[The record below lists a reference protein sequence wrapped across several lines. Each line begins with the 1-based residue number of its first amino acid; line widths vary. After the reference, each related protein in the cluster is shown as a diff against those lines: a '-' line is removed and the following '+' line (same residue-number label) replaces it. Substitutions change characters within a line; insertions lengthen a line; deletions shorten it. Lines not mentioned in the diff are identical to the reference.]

1 MSTIHEQID
10 ELLAADLH
18 GELSATERD
27 AFNAHLV
34 DCADCRQAFQEEKNM
49 HKLLNE
55 TIADKKADPRFEQ
68 RMVSRFRDRVPQRP
82 GLVQLIMNLVRL
94 RAVQLTA
101 AAALLLSMVQMGRV
115 ITGESM
121 SPAARREDVASTER
135 SELMKSPS
143 GVTRDSGVLAYKS
156 DAPGRGAD
164 QSAASKSTS
173 VAGMVAQNPAP
184 PPQDKPQTETALP
197 VTVYSADVLTKQAS
211 TAPKTKKNET
221 ANDSAAPEAQT
232 EATTER
238 VITTGSYIPTAETES
253 ALPAGTSPS
262 SPGPAANRKLVRNAT
277 AELEV
282 ASFEEAV
289 QKITG
294 FAAEDKGYV
303 ATSSSEKQANGKL
316 RGQVVVKVL
325 PDNLDRFLLK
335 LRGLGEL
342 KNQALTTE
350 DVTKQYFD
358 TESRMKN
365 ARLMEQRLIEIL
377 KTKSKDVS
385 DLLEVEKELGRVREE
400 IETMQGELKFMDS
413 QVQFATV
420 TIQLSEKNMNVPA
433 AFLLKERAQLALYAT
448 EVEKTYNDIKALAS
462 PKVQITNAQINRDNT
477 GRVSG
482 YVYMLIAPDES
493 EAIIARVK
501 AMARVENF
509 QVQTER
515 VAQGGDGLGE
525 NAKTERDKVVLN
537 VTISREEQEQA
548 LQQTTLRI
556 RSSEV
561 NDKTK
566 ELRTLAEKQSGRI
579 RSSSFSRDANGRE
592 YANVSLRVP
601 IKNYSALMQS
611 LNTLGKVED
620 VTVHRDDRPDSQ
632 VNQADAPADITI
644 QVYSQG
650 NIVSQETGIVA
661 TLRRTIGQ
669 GAGALMWSAR
679 MIGVALAFLA
689 PWVLAIVGVG
699 WVMRR
704 VSRAR
709 RARKQLAEERDGLS

>member
-1 MSTIHEQID
+1 
-10 ELLAADLH
+10 
-18 GELSATERD
+18 
-27 AFNAHLV
+27 
-34 DCADCRQAFQEEKNM
+34 M
-49 HKLLNE
+49 HKVLNE
-55 TIADKKADPRFEQ
+55 TIADKKADAGFEQ
-68 RMVSRFRDRVPQRP
+68 RMVSRFRDRVPHRT
-82 GLVQLIMNLVRL
+82 GLIQLITNLVRL

-101 AAALLLSMVQMGRV
+101 AAALLLSMVQMGRM
-115 ITGESM
+115 ITGESSTPM
-121 SPAARREDVASTER
+121 VRREDATSLPEPEIT
-135 SELMKSPS
+135 KP
-143 GVTRDSGVLAYKS
+143 
-156 DAPGRGAD
+156 APGERRNAKTVTTKPDSRDRGTD
-164 QSAASKSTS
+164 DSSVNTVSSSAAS
-173 VAGMVAQNPAP
+173 GILAQNPAP
-184 PPQDKPQTETALP
+184 PPAQDKAELRAPATKPKKTEFKDERSNSESP
-197 VTVYSADVLTKQAS
+197 AS
-211 TAPKTKKNET
+211 
-221 ANDSAAPEAQT
+221 
-232 EATTER
+232 
-238 VITTGSYIPTAETES
+238 VTES
-253 ALPAGTSPS
+253 TPESPS
-262 SPGPAANRKLVRNAT
+262 TTPGPAANRKLVRNAT

-303 ATSSSEKQANGKL
+303 STSSSEKQANGKL
-316 RGQVVVKVL
+316 RGEIVVKVL

-365 ARLMEQRLIEIL
+365 ARMMEQRLIEIL
-377 KTKSKDVS
+377 KTKSKDVA

-420 TIQLSEKNMNVPA
+420 TVQLAEKNMNVPA

-448 EVEKTYNDIKALAS
+448 EVEKTYNEIKALAS

-482 YVYMLIAPDES
+482 YVYMLIAPEES
-493 EAIIARVK
+493 EAIISRVK
-501 AMARVENF
+501 TMARVENF

-515 VAQGGDGLGE
+515 VSQGGDGLGE

-537 VTISREEQEQA
+537 ITISREEQEQS

-566 ELRTLAEKQSGRI
+566 QLRELAEKQSGRI
-579 RSSSFSRDANGRE
+579 RSSSFSRDPNGRE

-601 IKNYSALMQS
+601 MKNYNALMQS
-611 LNTLGKVED
+611 LNTLGKVEN
-620 VTVHRDDRPDSQ
+620 VSVRRDDRPDSQ
-632 VNQADAPADITI
+632 GNQADAPADISI

-650 NIVSQETGIVA
+650 NIVSEETGIVA

-669 GAGALMWSAR
+669 GASALMWSAR
-679 MIGVALAFLA
+679 MIGVAVAFLA
-689 PWVLAIVGVG
+689 PWVLALVGLGMTAENALELSAPDLRLQHPVTKPILLSQHQTLG
-699 WVMRR
+699 SKERR
-704 VSRAR
+704 RIDQFARLDSRR
-709 RARKQLAEERDGLS
+709 EAEE

>member
-1 MSTIHEQID
+1 MPTIHEQID

-18 GELSATERD
+18 GELSAAERD
-27 AFNAHLV
+27 AFHAHLV

-49 HKLLNE
+49 HKILNE
-55 TIADKKADPRFEQ
+55 TIAGKKADTGFEQ
-68 RMVSRFRDRVPQRP
+68 RMVARFRDRVPQRP
-82 GLVQLIMNLVRL
+82 GLIQLVTNLVRL

-101 AAALLLSMVQMGRV
+101 AAALLLSMVQVGRF
-115 ITGESM
+115 ITGESAT
-121 SPAARREDVASTER
+121 PAVRREDATSFEQ
-135 SELMKSPS
+135 SEFAKSPAS
-143 GVTRDSGVLAYKS
+143 VTRDSRVLAYKT
-156 DAPGRGAD
+156 DTRGRGAD
-164 QSAASKSTS
+164 ESASSNSTT
-173 VAGMVAQNPAP
+173 VAGIVAQNPAP
-184 PPQDKPQTETALP
+184 PPAEHKTNTPVEGLRQLP
-197 VTVYSADVLTKQAS
+197 SFVGNAK
-211 TAPKTKKNET
+211 T

-253 ALPAGTSPS
+253 ALPAGASPS
-262 SPGPAANRKLVRNAT
+262 TPGPAANRKLVRNAT

-282 ASFEEAV
+282 ASFEDTV

-303 ATSSSEKQANGKL
+303 STSSSEKQANGKL
-316 RGQVVVKVL
+316 SGQVIVKVL

-350 DVTKQYFD
+350 DVTKAYFD

-377 KTKSKDVS
+377 KTKSKDVA

-420 TIQLSEKNMNVPA
+420 TIQLSEKNMNIPA
-433 AFLLKERAQLALYAT
+433 AFLLKERAQLALYAP

-482 YVYMLIAPDES
+482 YVYMLIAPEES
-493 EAIIARVK
+493 EAIISRVK
-501 AMARVENF
+501 TMARVENF

-525 NAKTERDKVVLN
+525 NAKTERDKVILN
-537 VTISREEQEQA
+537 ITISREEQEQS

-566 ELRTLAEKQSGRI
+566 ELRELAEKQSGRI
-579 RSSSFSRDANGRE
+579 RSSSFSRDSNGRE

-601 IKNYSALMQS
+601 MKNYSALIQS

-620 VTVHRDDRPDSQ
+620 VAVRREDRPDSQ

-661 TLRRTIGQ
+661 TLRHTIGQ

-704 VSRAR
+704 ISRAR
-709 RARKQLAEERDGLS
+709 RANKQRAEEQDGLS

>member
-1 MSTIHEQID
+1 
-10 ELLAADLH
+10 
-18 GELSATERD
+18 
-27 AFNAHLV
+27 
-34 DCADCRQAFQEEKNM
+34 M
-49 HKLLNE
+49 HKVLNE
-55 TIADKKADPRFEQ
+55 TIADKKADTGFEQ

-82 GLVQLIMNLVRL
+82 GLIQLVTNLVRL

-101 AAALLLSMVQMGRV
+101 AAALLLSMVQMGRL
-115 ITGESM
+115 ITGES
-121 SPAARREDVASTER
+121 AAPMVRRDYVTSFLKA
-135 SELMKSPS
+135 ELTK
-143 GVTRDSGVLAYKS
+143 R
-156 DAPGRGAD
+156 APGAPRESVVPLAKTDTHARGAD
-164 QSAASKSTS
+164 DVSANTVSSTT
-173 VAGMVAQNPAP
+173 VAGMLAQNPAP
-184 PPQDKPQTETALP
+184 PPAQDKAELRAP
-197 VTVYSADVLTKQAS
+197 S
-211 TAPKTKKNET
+211 TKTKKNET
-221 ANDSAAPEAQT
+221 KDEKTPAESAAESP
-232 EATTER
+232 
-238 VITTGSYIPTAETES
+238 GES
-253 ALPAGTSPS
+253 ASTTV
-262 SPGPAANRKLVRNAT
+262 GPTANRKLVRNAT

-282 ASFEEAV
+282 VSFEEAV

-303 ATSSSEKQANGKL
+303 STSSSEKQANGKL
-316 RGQVVVKVL
+316 RGEIVVKVL

-377 KTKSKDVS
+377 KTKSKDVA

-433 AFLLKERAQLALYAT
+433 AFLLKERAQLALYAP

-482 YVYMLIAPDES
+482 YVYMLIAPEES

-501 AMARVENF
+501 GMARVENF

-525 NAKTERDKVVLN
+525 SAKTERDKVVLN
-537 VTISREEQEQA
+537 ITISREEQEQS

-566 ELRTLAEKQSGRI
+566 ELRELAEKQSGRI
-579 RSSSFSRDANGRE
+579 RSSSFSRDSNGRE

-601 IKNYSALMQS
+601 MKNYSALMQS
-611 LNTLGKVED
+611 LNALGKVED
-620 VTVHRDDRPDSQ
+620 VAVRREDRPDSQ

-650 NIVSQETGIVA
+650 NIVSEETGIVA
-661 TLRRTIGQ
+661 TLRHTIGQ
-669 GAGALMWSAR
+669 GAEALMWSAR

-689 PWVLAIVGVG
+689 PWALALIGVG
-699 WVMRR
+699 LVARR

-709 RARKQLAEERDGLS
+709 RARKQRLEEQNGLS

>member
-18 GELSATERD
+18 GELSTAERD
-27 AFNAHLV
+27 AFHAHLV

-49 HKLLNE
+49 HKVLNE
-55 TIADKKADPRFEQ
+55 TFAGKKADTGFEQ
-68 RMVSRFRDRVPQRP
+68 RMVARFRDRVPQRP
-82 GLVQLIMNLVRL
+82 GLIQLVTNLVRL

-115 ITGESM
+115 LTGESAT
-121 SPAARREDVASTER
+121 PLVRREDRTSTAR
-135 SELMKSPS
+135 SEFTKSPAS
-143 GVTRDSGVLAYKS
+143 VTRDSGVLAYKTDS
-156 DAPGRGAD
+156 SGRGAD
-164 QSAASKSTS
+164 ELAANKSTS
-173 VAGMVAQNPAP
+173 VAGIMAQNPAP
-184 PPQDKPQTETALP
+184 PPQDKATDRVVVTRSSVPTLETETALP
-197 VTVYSADVLTKQAS
+197 VTVYSAEVLKKQAS
-211 TAPKTKKNET
+211 TTPKRKQNET
-221 ANDSAAPEAQT
+221 KDEKTPAES
-232 EATTER
+232 
-238 VITTGSYIPTAETES
+238 TAEFVEE
-253 ALPAGTSPS
+253 SPS
-262 SPGPAANRKLVRNAT
+262 STSGPTANRKLVRNAT

-282 ASFEEAV
+282 ASFEDAV

-294 FAAEDKGYV
+294 FAAEEKGYV
-303 ATSSSEKQANGKL
+303 STSSSEKQENGKL
-316 RGQVVVKVL
+316 RGEVVVKVL

-350 DVTKQYFD
+350 DVTKAYFD

-377 KTKSKDVS
+377 KTKSKDVA

-433 AFLLKERAQLALYAT
+433 AFLLKERAQLALYAP

-482 YVYMLIAPDES
+482 YVYMLIAPEES

-525 NAKTERDKVVLN
+525 DAKTERDKVVLN
-537 VTISREEQEQA
+537 ITISREEQEQA

-561 NDKTK
+561 NEKTK

-601 IKNYSALMQS
+601 MKNYSALMQS
-611 LNTLGKVED
+611 LNALGQVED
-620 VTVHRDDRPDSQ
+620 VAVRRDDRPDAQ
-632 VNQADAPADITI
+632 NQADAPADVTI

-650 NIVSQETGIVA
+650 NIVSQETGMIA
-661 TLRRTIGQ
+661 TLRHTIGQ
-669 GAGALMWSAR
+669 GATALMWSAR

-689 PWVLAIVGVG
+689 PWVVAIIGVG

-709 RARKQLAEERDGLS
+709 RARKQRAEEQDGLS

>member
-1 MSTIHEQID
+1 MPTIHEQID

-18 GELSATERD
+18 GELSSAERD
-27 AFNAHLV
+27 AFHAHLV
-34 DCADCRQAFQEEKNM
+34 DCAGCRQAFQEEKNM
-49 HKLLNE
+49 HIVLNE
-55 TIADKKADPRFEQ
+55 TFADKKADTGFEQ
-68 RMVSRFRDRVPQRP
+68 RMVARFRDRVPQRP
-82 GLVQLIMNLVRL
+82 GLIQLVTNLVRL

-101 AAALLLSMVQMGRV
+101 AAALLLSMVQMGRM
-115 ITGESM
+115 ITGES
-121 SPAARREDVASTER
+121 PTPLVRREDATSGEQ
-135 SELMKSPS
+135 SEFAKAPS
-143 GVTRDSGVLAYKS
+143 APRDSGVLAHKNNS
-156 DAPGRGAD
+156 PGRGAD
-164 QSAASKSTS
+164 QSAVTNWTE
-173 VAGMVAQNPAP
+173 VAGMVAQKPAP
-184 PPQDKPQTETALP
+184 QPAQDKENTPVEGLRQLP
-197 VTVYSADVLTKQAS
+197 SFIGSTKS
-211 TAPKTKKNET
+211 KKNESQEEPKVMDTVGPESTSASTT
-221 ANDSAAPEAQT
+221 A
-232 EATTER
+232 
-238 VITTGSYIPTAETES
+238 GPT
-253 ALPAGTSPS
+253 
-262 SPGPAANRKLVRNAT
+262 ANRKLVRNAT

-282 ASFEEAV
+282 VSFEEAV

-294 FAAEDKGYV
+294 FAAEEKGYV
-303 ATSSSEKQANGKL
+303 STSSSEKQANGKL
-316 RGQVVVKVL
+316 RGQVIVKVL
-325 PDNLDRFLLK
+325 PDNLDAFLLK

-377 KTKSKDVS
+377 KTKSKDVA

-420 TIQLSEKNMNVPA
+420 TIQLAEKNMNIPA

-448 EVEKTYNDIKALAS
+448 EVEKTYNEIKALAS
-462 PKVQITNAQINRDNT
+462 PKIQITNAQINRDNT

-482 YVYMLIAPDES
+482 YVYMLIAPEES
-493 EAIIARVK
+493 ETIISRVK

-537 VTISREEQEQA
+537 ITISREEQEQS
-548 LQQTTLRI
+548 LQQTSLRI
-556 RSSEV
+556 RSSDV
-561 NDKTK
+561 NERTK
-566 ELRTLAEKQSGRI
+566 ELRDLAEKESGRV
-579 RSSSFSRDANGRE
+579 RSSSFSRDPNGRE
-592 YANVSLRVP
+592 FADVSLRVP
-601 IKNYSALMQS
+601 MKNYSALMQS
-611 LNTLGKVED
+611 LNTLGKVEN
-620 VTVHRDDRPDSQ
+620 VSVRRDDRPDAQ
-632 VNQADAPADITI
+632 VTQADAPADISI

-650 NIVSQETGIVA
+650 NIIAEETGIIA
-661 TLRRTIGQ
+661 TLRHTIGQ
-669 GAGALMWSAR
+669 GAAALMWSAR

-689 PWVLAIVGVG
+689 PWVLAIIGVG

-709 RARKQLAEERDGLS
+709 KQRAQERDGLS

>member
-1 MSTIHEQID
+1 MPTIHEQID

-18 GELSATERD
+18 GELSAVERD
-27 AFNAHLV
+27 AFHAHLV
-34 DCADCRQAFQEEKNM
+34 DCADCRQAFQEEKTM
-49 HKLLNE
+49 HKILNE
-55 TIADKKADPRFEQ
+55 TIADKKADTGFER

-82 GLVQLIMNLVRL
+82 GLIQLITNLVRL

-101 AAALLLSMVQMGRV
+101 AAALLLSMVQVGRL
-115 ITGESM
+115 ITGETV
-121 SPAARREDVASTER
+121 SPIVRREDGTALQDSDAPKFAPGARRESV
-135 SELMKSPS
+135 SPLAKND
-143 GVTRDSGVLAYKS
+143 TR
-156 DAPGRGAD
+156 APGAD
-164 QSAASKSTS
+164 DVSANTVSSTTAS
-173 VAGMVAQNPAP
+173 GLLAQYPAP
-184 PPQDKPQTETALP
+184 PPAQDKAETRA
-197 VTVYSADVLTKQAS
+197 AAS
-211 TAPKTKKNET
+211 KLKKNEIK
-221 ANDSAAPEAQT
+221 DEQSSAEVT
-232 EATTER
+232 
-238 VITTGSYIPTAETES
+238 TES
-253 ALPAGTSPS
+253 AESPS
-262 SPGPAANRKLVRNAT
+262 TTAGPTANRKLVRNAT

-303 ATSSSEKQANGKL
+303 STSSSEKQANGKL
-316 RGQVVVKVL
+316 RGQIVVKVL

-377 KTKSKDVS
+377 KTKSKDVA

-420 TIQLSEKNMNVPA
+420 TVQLAEKNMNVPA
-433 AFLLKERAQLALYAT
+433 AFLLKERAQLALFAT
-448 EVEKTYNDIKALAS
+448 EVEKTYNEIKALAS

-482 YVYMLIAPDES
+482 YVYMLISPEES

-515 VAQGGDGLGE
+515 VSQGGDGLGE

-537 VTISREEQEQA
+537 ITISREEQEQA
-548 LQQTTLRI
+548 LQQTTLKI

-566 ELRTLAEKQSGRI
+566 QLRELAEKQSGRI
-579 RSSSFSRDANGRE
+579 RSSSFSRDSNGRE

-601 IKNYSALMQS
+601 MKNYSALMQS
-611 LNTLGKVED
+611 LNALGKVED
-620 VTVHRDDRPDSQ
+620 VTVRRDDRPDSQ
-632 VNQADAPADITI
+632 VNQADAPADVTI

-650 NIVSQETGIVA
+650 NIVSEETGIVA

-669 GAGALMWSAR
+669 GASALMWSAR

-709 RARKQLAEERDGLS
+709 HARKQSAENK

>member
-1 MSTIHEQID
+1 MPTIHEQID

-18 GELSATERD
+18 GELSAAERD
-27 AFNAHLV
+27 AFHAHLV

-49 HKLLNE
+49 HKVLNE
-55 TIADKKADPRFEQ
+55 TIAGKKADAGFEQ
-68 RMVSRFRDRVPQRP
+68 RMVARFRDRVPQRP
-82 GLVQLIMNLVRL
+82 GLVQLVMNLVRL

-101 AAALLLSMVQMGRV
+101 AAALLLSMVQMGRM
-115 ITGESM
+115 ITGESLLPSM
-121 SPAARREDVASTER
+121 TLNASKSMREAAFAKEPARDR
-135 SELMKSPS
+135 
-143 GVTRDSGVLAYKS
+143 RDSGVLAYKT

-164 QSAASKSTS
+164 QFAASNSTTA
-173 VAGMVAQNPAP
+173 AGVVAQNPAP
-184 PPQDKPQTETALP
+184 PP
-197 VTVYSADVLTKQAS
+197 
-211 TAPKTKKNET
+211 TAPGTNTPVEGLRQLPSFVGNAKT
-221 ANDSAAPEAQT
+221 ANNSAAPEAQP

-238 VITTGSYIPTAETES
+238 VTVTGSYIPTAETES
-253 ALPAGTSPS
+253 ALPASVYSAESLSTA
-262 SPGPAANRKLVRNAT
+262 GPATNRKLVRNAT

-282 ASFEEAV
+282 VSFEEAV
-289 QKITG
+289 QKITA
-294 FAAEDKGYV
+294 FATEEKGYL

-316 RGQVVVKVL
+316 SGEVVVKVL
-325 PDNLDRFLLK
+325 PDNLDRFLQK
-335 LRGLGEL
+335 LRGIGEL

-350 DVTKQYFD
+350 DVTKAYFD
-358 TESRMKN
+358 TESRLKN

-377 KTKSKDVS
+377 KTKSKDVA
-385 DLLEVEKELGRVREE
+385 DMLAVEKELGRVREE
-400 IETMQGELKFMDS
+400 IEKMQGELKFMDS

-433 AFLLKERAQLALYAT
+433 AFLLKERAQLALYAP

-482 YVYMLIAPDES
+482 YVYMLIAPEES
-493 EAIIARVK
+493 ETIIARVK
-501 AMARVENF
+501 GMARVENF
-509 QVQTER
+509 QMQTER

-537 VTISREEQEQA
+537 ITISREEQEQA

-561 NDKTK
+561 NDRTK
-566 ELRTLAEKQSGRI
+566 QLRDLAEKQGGRI

-601 IKNYSALMQS
+601 MKSYGALMQS

-620 VTVHRDDRPDSQ
+620 VAVRRDDRPDAQ
-632 VNQADAPADITI
+632 GNQADAPADITI

-650 NIVSQETGIVA
+650 NIVSQETGIMA

-689 PWVLAIVGVG
+689 PWVLAFVGIG

-709 RARKQLAEERDGLS
+709 RARKQRAEEQDGRS